1 MGDRM
6 AAQRPTA
13 LTAFLVGS
21 LGIATFSGMDAV
33 MKGLV
38 IALGIYPTM
47 LWRMMSGVAMAG
59 TLFAVRP
66 NWPSRSTMRIH
77 LYRGGLTF
85 VMAMLFFWGLA
96 RVPLAQAIALA
107 FIAPLIALFLAA
119 GFLGEVIGRK
129 TIGAALIAFAG
140 VVLIFIGQAQAD
152 LGRDALLGSIAIL
165 TSAICYAVNII
176 LMRSQAQVAGP
187 IEIAFFQNVIVA
199 VLLVAAWPIFGGADF
214 PPADQIPFVLLAA
227 FLSTAS
233 LLLLSWAYAR
243 AEASYLAATEYT
255 SFLWA
260 MAFGWLIFGEAV
272 SLFTLAGAALIVA
285 GCILA
290 ARRPEDASPSLEA
303 AA

>member
-1 MGDRM
+1 MTPH
-6 AAQRPTA
+6 RPTP
-13 LTAFLVGS
+13 LTAFLVGMI
-21 LGIATFSGMDAV
+21 GIATFSGMDAV

-47 LWRMMSGVAMAG
+47 LWRMLSGVAMSGA
-59 TLFAVRP
+59 LFAYRP
-66 NWPSRSTMRIH
+66 NWPTRAVMRIH
-77 LYRGGLTF
+77 LFRGALTT
-85 VMAMLFFWGLA
+85 VMALLFFWGIA

-119 GFLGEVIGRK
+119 AVLHETIGPR
-129 TIGAALIAFAG
+129 TIGASLIALAG
-140 VVLIFIGQAQAD
+140 VAVIFVGQAQAD
-152 LGRDALLGSIAIL
+152 LGVEALRGSIAIL
-165 TSAICYAVNII
+165 VSAVCYAVNII
-176 LMRSQAQVAGP
+176 LMRRQALVAGP

-199 VLLVAAWPIFGGADF
+199 ALLLAAWPMVGGADL
-214 PPADQIPFVLLAA
+214 PLRDQFPFVLLAA

-260 MAFGWLIFGEAV
+260 MLLGWLVFAESV
-272 SLFTLAGAALIVA
+272 SLFTLAGAVLIVA
-285 GCILA
+285 GCFLA
-290 ARRPEDASPSLEA
+290 ARRPEECSPALEA